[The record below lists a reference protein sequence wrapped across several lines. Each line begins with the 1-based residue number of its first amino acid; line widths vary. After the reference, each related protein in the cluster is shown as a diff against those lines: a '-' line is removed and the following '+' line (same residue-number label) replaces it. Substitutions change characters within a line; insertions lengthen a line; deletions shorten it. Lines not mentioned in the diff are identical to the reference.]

1 MHPRF
6 SVIEQ
11 TTPYL
16 TFADDVAGYRQ
27 AGADG
32 IGIFENK
39 LDGDDGASLALLRES
54 GLGVSSFHPLISS
67 ILPSGQASGPSD
79 PQARID
85 AIAASISRI
94 QPFAPASVFMGT
106 GPLGG
111 YPRDQAR
118 EIVVDGIRRLA
129 GVAADCGT
137 RLALELLHPSL
148 TDIFGFVTSI
158 PAGIELADA
167 VNHPNFGLTIDM
179 WHLGSPPGL
188 LDQVRQSIPRLVAV
202 HVNDRR
208 DPTRSWCDR
217 VLPGDGVADVRG
229 ILGVLDDGGF
239 DGWYE
244 LEIISDDGSVENDFP
259 DSLWKRPPLA
269 LVSDGRAKFLAEWE
283 ARCLP
288 ENEEL

>member
-1 MHPRF
+1 MNPRF

-16 TFADDVAGYRQ
+16 TFAEDVAGYQ
-27 AGADG
+27 YVGADG

-39 LDGDDGASLALLRES
+39 LTGDDDASLALLRES
-54 GLGVSSFHPLISS
+54 GLAVSSFHPLISS
-67 ILPSGQASGPSD
+67 ILPSGPASDPFD

-85 AIAASISRI
+85 AICQSIRRI
-94 QPFAPASVFMGT
+94 APFAPDSVFMGT
-106 GPLGG
+106 GPLGS
-111 YPRDQAR
+111 YPRDQAW
-118 EIVVDGIRRLA
+118 EIVVDGIHRIA
-129 GVAADCGT
+129 GVAQECGT

-148 TDIFGFVTSI
+148 SDIFGFVTSI

-167 VNHPNFGLTIDM
+167 VSHPNFGITIDM

-188 LDQVRQSIPRLVAV
+188 LDQVRKIIPHLVAV

-229 ILGVLDDGGF
+229 ILGALDDGGF

-259 DSLWKRPPLA
+259 DSLWKRPPLE

-283 ARCLP
+283 ARRG
-288 ENEEL
+288 